1 MTLAVLAA
9 AVSLSLTNA
18 SDYVSTLP
26 ANSNLLRGVGMG
38 SQGAYKSIRGEDADF
53 LASALMERVFNVPQ
67 YLPGLGYRW
76 NEVGKIPYFSPW
88 YNIMTGCEAMTNA
101 FLCSTTNQLPIPAD
115 DDLYERYGY
124 VTNSFVV
131 WDGIRKMAG
140 DKWEKDGIDVMSNAY
155 PFVSS
160 NSFLAVPKPIVF
172 SEYHTKTNIVAQY
185 TSGALSFATMTNAYA
200 FVEGGT
206 FDNFLL
212 GVEVYSS
219 VVTTNRWETGSEYN
233 TKTNIYTQ
241 YTVDGHTYSYI
252 SGYGLENGT
261 NTWTGADGYV
271 KEDMECYSLHGI
283 TYRTPWSIEYTAE
296 HTEPN
301 QGGILHVLQPFMS
314 ANYYE
319 NSLPSNGSPWKAN
332 IRLEIGRDESG
343 SIFVNTNLTVD
354 AWLVSLFECT
364 STYTES
370 VNYRAEGMANPPNV
384 STTSVKRVLSS
395 RNLGRLVRAE
405 GETYMGKP
413 TIFKS
418 EEKINVL
425 QEFAVNFASAAKC
438 FGQKDLMM
446 WNPPIQYPKI
456 IQPGDYPSTVTNG
469 WSHHYWNAPWAD
481 AEATTTRRN
490 GIKSVKNY
498 IIAIVHPTFHAR
510 VINDVP
516 Q

>member
-9 AVSLSLTNA
+9 AVTLSLTNA

-38 SQGAYKSIRGEDADF
+38 SQGAYKSVRGEDADF
-53 LASALMERVFNVPQ
+53 LASALMERVYDVPVF
-67 YLPGLGYRW
+67 LPGLTYPW

-88 YNIMTGCEAMTNA
+88 YHFLTGYEAMTNA
-101 FLCSTTNQLPIPAD
+101 FLCSTTNQLDIPTD
-115 DDLYERYGY
+115 NTLYKTYGY
-124 VTNSFVV
+124 VTNSFVA
-131 WDGIRKMAG
+131 WDGLLKMAG
-140 DKWEKDGIDVMSNAY
+140 ERWEKDGVDVMSNAY

-160 NSFLAVPKPIVF
+160 NVFLAVPKPVVF
-172 SEYHTKTNIVAQY
+172 SRAYEIAQTTNSSQY
-185 TSGALSFATMTNAYA
+185 VEGGALSFATLTNAYA
-200 FVEGGT
+200 LVEGGT

-212 GVEVYSS
+212 GIGVHSS
-219 VVTTNRWETGSEYN
+219 VVTTNRWESGSEYN

-241 YTVDGHTYSYI
+241 YTVDGNTYSYI
-252 SGYGLENGT
+252 SGYGLKNGT
-261 NTWTGADGYV
+261 NTWVGANGFIG
-271 KEDMECYSLHGI
+271 EGMECYSLHGI
-283 TYRTPWSIEYTAE
+283 TYITPWSIQYTAA

-370 VNYRAEGMANPPNV
+370 VNYKAEGMANPPNV

-413 TIFKS
+413 TVSKS
-418 EEKINVL
+418 AEKLNVL
-425 QEFAVNFASAAKC
+425 HELSVNFASASKC
-438 FGQKDLMM
+438 FGANDVAM
-446 WNPPIQYPKI
+446 WNPPIPSPKI

-469 WSHHYWNAPWAD
+469 WASYYWNSPRAD

-510 VINDVP
+510 VIE
-516 Q
+516 